1 MYHAVLSKAFSF
13 QDLNKLLLYK
23 ALGNFIHSF
32 ISFQSSV
39 SVSVSLRSVN
49 YHQKKR
55 KHFNFH
61 LAQCHVIYIF
71 SNVKEPLKEVI
82 AI

>member
-1 MYHAVLSKAFSF
+1 MYHAVLSKLVSF

-32 ISFQSSV
+32 ILFQSSV
-39 SVSVSLRSVN
+39 SVSLRSIN

>member
-1 MYHAVLSKAFSF
+1 MYHAVLSKLVSF

-23 ALGNFIHSF
+23 ALGNFIYSF
-32 ISFQSSV
+32 ILFQSSV
-39 SVSVSLRSVN
+39 SVSLRSIN

>member
-1 MYHAVLSKAFSF
+1 MYHVVLSKLVSF

-32 ISFQSSV
+32 ILFQSSV
-39 SVSVSLRSVN
+39 SVSLRSIN